1 MAAMPDLSRHAKDDE
16 FVNWPDEA
24 HIHDCRP
31 HAGMSLTDLMDE
43 MAATRDEPLR
53 HPPEPL
59 GQH

>member
-31 HAGMSLTDLMDE
+31 HAGMSLKDLMDE
-43 MAATRDEPLR
+43 LAESQGEPLPL
-53 HPPEPL
+53 PPEAL
-59 GQH
+59 GRD